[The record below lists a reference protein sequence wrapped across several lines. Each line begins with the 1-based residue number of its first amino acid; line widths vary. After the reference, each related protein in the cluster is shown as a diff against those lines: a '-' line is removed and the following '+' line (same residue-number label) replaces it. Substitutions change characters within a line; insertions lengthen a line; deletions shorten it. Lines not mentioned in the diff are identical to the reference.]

1 MGGASPLFEAC
12 DWWDSRKLVWAGEL
26 KAMGDTMRN
35 GGRAVGASL
44 MAFFLVASLCAQA
57 GVRSYLVRRLY
68 ETGMRQKFNAVYNL
82 KGNVRSSLFDGS
94 FPINI
99 DAQLEINT
107 QILSVNENGQARM
120 RYSFRYLK
128 QVVDFFA
135 EEELPEPFT
144 ATIRVTPSGFPAE
157 DETTSKF
164 RKSRQEEEEK
174 STPGLEVLPDL
185 IFFLQLVGLDVVPG
199 PFYPM
204 PPGAV
209 REGDQW
215 KIGYP
220 TPFLDT
226 RGGRLSLSQ
235 ATVHTYPAK
244 VKVIG
249 MKEIKGRPVLHVQ
262 QVTDTE
268 IDIPLDDTLLELV
281 RLRDRN
287 PPRGRIK
294 GTIKGTTDFYYALAD
309 GALLQASGHVRQ
321 KLRAEYDS
329 QTIKEWEPDEQWAE
343 WEVQATF
350 RQVLAEEK
358 VAPAKSGT
366 GKSTPARRP
375 QRK

>member
-1 MGGASPLFEAC
+1 M
-12 DWWDSRKLVWAGEL
+12 WSRKRIYAVI
-26 KAMGDTMRN
+26 MG
-35 GGRAVGASL
+35 L
-44 MAFFLVASLCAQA
+44 MMVASLWGQA

-82 KGNVRSSLFDGS
+82 KGDVRSSLFEGS
-94 FPINI
+94 FPINVE
-99 DAQLEINT
+99 AQLEITT

-144 ATIRVTPSGFPAE
+144 ATIRITPSGFPAE

-164 RKSRQEEEEK
+164 RKSRQSEEGESE
-174 STPGLEVLPDL
+174 SPGIDFLPDL
-185 IFFLQLVGLDVVPG
+185 LFFLQLVGLDVVPG

-204 PPGAV
+204 PPSAV

-220 TPFLDT
+220 TPFLNT
-226 RGGRLSLSQ
+226 HGGRVSLQQ
-235 ATVHTYPAK
+235 ATIYTYPAT

-262 QVTDTE
+262 QITDTE
-268 IDIPLDDTLLELV
+268 IDIPLDDTLLEMV

-287 PPRGRIK
+287 MPRGRIK

-309 GALLQASGHVRQ
+309 GALVQASGHVRQ
-321 KLRAEYDS
+321 KLRAEYDE
-329 QTIKEWEPDEQWAE
+329 QTIREWQPDEHWAE

-350 RQVLAEEK
+350 RQVLAQENITPTK
-358 VAPAKSGT
+358 PKGSKPA
-366 GKSTPARRP
+366 PARRTP
-375 QRK
+375 RKR

>member
-1 MGGASPLFEAC
+1 MR
-12 DWWDSRKLVWAGEL
+12 SRWRAYLVG
-26 KAMGDTMRN
+26 
-35 GGRAVGASL
+35 L
-44 MAFFLVASLCAQA
+44 MIVLVAGSLHAQA

-68 ETGMRQKFNAVYNL
+68 ETGMRQKFNAIYNL
-82 KGNVRSSLFDGS
+82 KGDVRSSIFDGS
-94 FPINI
+94 FPIHI

-164 RKSRQEEEEK
+164 RKSRQSEEEER
-174 STPGLEVLPDL
+174 SSPGIDFLPDL

-215 KIGYP
+215 RIGYP
-220 TPFLDT
+220 TPFLNT
-226 RGGRLSLSQ
+226 HGGRLSLSQ
-235 ATVHTYPAK
+235 ATVHTYPAT

-249 MKEIKGRPVLHVQ
+249 MKELKGRPVLHVQ
-262 QVTDTE
+262 QTTDTQ
-268 IDIPLDDTLLELV
+268 IDIPLDDTLLEIV

-321 KLRAEYDS
+321 KLRAEYDA
-329 QTIKEWEPDEQWAE
+329 QTVKEWQPDEQWAE
-343 WEVQATF
+343 WEVQAIF
-350 RQVLAEEK
+350 RQVLVEEK
-358 VAPAKSGT
+358 VTPAKSGT
-366 GKSTPARRP
+366 SKRGSRR
-375 QRK
+375 

>member
-1 MGGASPLFEAC
+1 MR
-12 DWWDSRKLVWAGEL
+12 SR
-26 KAMGDTMRN
+26 
-35 GGRAVGASL
+35 GRTAFVGL
-44 MAFFLVASLCAQA
+44 MMLLLVAMLYGQA

-82 KGNVRSSLFDGS
+82 KGDVRSSLFEGS

-144 ATIRVTPSGFPAE
+144 ATIRITPSGFPAE

-174 STPGLEVLPDL
+174 GSPGIDFLPEL

-215 KIGYP
+215 RIGYP

-235 ATVHTYPAK
+235 ATVHTYPAT
-244 VKVIG
+244 VKVVG
-249 MKEIKGRPVLHVQ
+249 MKELKGRPVLHVQ
-262 QVTDTE
+262 QVTETE
-268 IDIPLDDTLLELV
+268 IDIPLDDTLLEIV

-321 KLRAEYDS
+321 KLRAEYDQ
-329 QTIKEWEPDEQWAE
+329 QTIKEWEPEEHWAE

-358 VAPAKSGT
+358 VTPAKSST
-366 GKSTPARRP
+366 NKPTRRSRGK
-375 QRK
+375 

>member
-1 MGGASPLFEAC
+1 M
-12 DWWDSRKLVWAGEL
+12 RRAGYGL
-26 KAMGDTMRN
+26 LIGVIIFGT
-35 GGRAVGASL
+35 
-44 MAFFLVASLCAQA
+44 VATLYGQA

-68 ETGMRQKFNAVYNL
+68 EPGMRQKFNAVYNL
-82 KGNVRSSLFDGS
+82 KGDVRSSLFDGS
-94 FPINI
+94 FPINV
-99 DAQLEINT
+99 DAQLEITT

-135 EEELPEPFT
+135 EKELPEPFS
-144 ATIRVTPSGFPAE
+144 ATIRITPSGFPAE

-164 RKSRQEEEEK
+164 RKSRQQEEEE
-174 STPGLEVLPDL
+174 SESPGLDILPDL
-185 IFFLQLVGLDVVPG
+185 MLFLQLVGLDVVPG

-226 RGGRLSLSQ
+226 KGGRLSLSQ
-235 ATVHTYPAK
+235 ATIHTYPAT

-249 MKEIKGRPVLHVQ
+249 LKELKGRPVLHVQ
-262 QVTDTE
+262 QITDTT
-268 IDIPLDDTLLELV
+268 IDIPLDDTLLEIV
-281 RLRDRN
+281 RLRDRSV
-287 PPRGRIK
+287 PRGRIK

-309 GALLQASGHVRQ
+309 GALLQASGYVRQ

-329 QTIKEWEPDEQWAE
+329 QTIREWQPDEHWAE

-358 VAPAKSGT
+358 ITPSRSG
-366 GKSTPARRP
+366 SRR
-375 QRK
+375 R

>member
-1 MGGASPLFEAC
+1 MMA
-12 DWWDSRKLVWAGEL
+12 LV
-26 KAMGDTMRN
+26 T
-35 GGRAVGASL
+35 
-44 MAFFLVASLCAQA
+44 VASLWGQA

-68 ETGMRQKFNAVYNL
+68 EAGMRQKFNAVYNL
-82 KGNVRSSLFDGS
+82 KGDVRSSQFEGS

-99 DAQLEINT
+99 DAQLEITT

-135 EEELPEPFT
+135 E
-144 ATIRVTPSGFPAE
+144 
-157 DETTSKF
+157 
-164 RKSRQEEEEK
+164 QER
-174 STPGLEVLPDL
+174 SAPGIEFLPDL
-185 IFFLQLVGLDVVPG
+185 LFFLQLVGLDVVPG

-215 KIGYP
+215 RIGYP
-220 TPFLDT
+220 TPFLNT
-226 RGGRLSLSQ
+226 HGGRLSLQQ
-235 ATVHTYPAK
+235 ATIHTYPAS

-262 QVTDTE
+262 QVTDTQ
-268 IDIPLDDTLLELV
+268 IDIPLDDTLLEMV

-287 PPRGRIK
+287 IPRGRIK

-321 KLRAEYDS
+321 KLRAEYDE
-329 QTIKEWEPDEQWAE
+329 QTIREWQPDEHWAE

-358 VAPAKSGT
+358 ITPTKPKGSKPA
-366 GKSTPARRP
+366 PARRK
-375 QRK
+375 R

>member
-1 MGGASPLFEAC
+1 MRRAGYLF
-12 DWWDSRKLVWAGEL
+12 LIGVTVFG
-26 KAMGDTMRN
+26 T
-35 GGRAVGASL
+35 
-44 MAFFLVASLCAQA
+44 VAALHGQA

-68 ETGMRQKFNAVYNL
+68 EVGMRQKFNAVYNL
-82 KGNVRSSLFDGS
+82 KGDVRSSLFDGS
-94 FPINI
+94 FPINV
-99 DAQLEINT
+99 DAQLEITT

-120 RYSFRYLK
+120 RYSFRYVK

-135 EEELPEPFT
+135 ESELPEPFS
-144 ATIRVTPSGFPAE
+144 ATIRITPSGFPAE

-164 RKSRQEEEEK
+164 RKSRQQEEEE
-174 STPGLEVLPDL
+174 SESPGLDILPDPML
-185 IFFLQLVGLDVVPG
+185 FLQLVGLDVVPG

-226 RGGRLSLSQ
+226 KGGRLNLSQ
-235 ATVHTYPAK
+235 ATIHTYPAT

-249 MKEIKGRPVLHVQ
+249 LKELKGRPVLHVQ
-262 QVTDTE
+262 QITDTT
-268 IDIPLDDTLLELV
+268 IDIPLDDTLLEIV
-281 RLRDRN
+281 RLRDRGV
-287 PPRGRIK
+287 PRGRIK

-329 QTIKEWEPDEQWAE
+329 QTIREWQPDEHWAE

-358 VAPAKSGT
+358 ITPTRSGGSKSQ
-366 GKSTPARRP
+366 PPRR
-375 QRK
+375 R

>member
-1 MGGASPLFEAC
+1 MSL
-12 DWWDSRKLVWAGEL
+12 LL
-26 KAMGDTMRN
+26 L
-35 GGRAVGASL
+35 ASL
-44 MAFFLVASLCAQA
+44 DAQA

-68 ETGMRQKFNAVYNL
+68 ETGMRQKFNVVYNL
-82 KGNVRSSLFDGS
+82 KGEVRSSLIEGS

-107 QILSVNENGQARM
+107 QILSVSENGQARM

-144 ATIRVTPSGFPAE
+144 ATIRLTPSGLPAE

-164 RKSRQEEEEK
+164 RKSRQQEEEQ
-174 STPGLEVLPDL
+174 SDPGIDFLPEPML
-185 IFFLQLVGLDVVPG
+185 FLQLLGLDVVPG

-204 PPGAV
+204 PPSAV

-215 KIGYP
+215 KIGSP

-226 RGGRLSLSQ
+226 RGGRLNLSQ
-235 ATVHTYPAK
+235 ATVHTYPAT

-249 MKEIKGRPVLHVQ
+249 MKELKGRPVLHVQ
-262 QVTDTE
+262 QITDTE
-268 IDIPLDDTLLELV
+268 IDIPLDDTLLEMV

-321 KLRAEYDS
+321 KLRAEYDA
-329 QTIKEWEPDEQWAE
+329 QTIKEWQPDEQWAE

-350 RQVLAEEK
+350 RQVMAEEK
-358 VAPAKSGT
+358 VSPAKPNA
-366 GKSTPARRP
+366 GKSTPRRT
-375 QRK
+375 QKR

>member
-1 MGGASPLFEAC
+1 MQSQWRAYLVGLAALLLIASFY
-12 DWWDSRKLVWAGEL
+12 G
-26 KAMGDTMRN
+26 
-35 GGRAVGASL
+35 
-44 MAFFLVASLCAQA
+44 QA

-82 KGNVRSSLFDGS
+82 KGDVRSSLFEGN
-94 FPINI
+94 FPIHI

-174 STPGLEVLPDL
+174 GAPGIDFLPDL
-185 IFFLQLVGLDVVPG
+185 LFFLQLVGLDVVPG
-199 PFYPM
+199 PFSPM

-220 TPFLDT
+220 TPFLNT
-226 RGGRLSLSQ
+226 RGGRLSLGQ
-235 ATVHTYPAK
+235 ATVHTYPAT

-268 IDIPLDDTLLELV
+268 IDIPLDDTLLEIV

-294 GTIKGTTDFYYALAD
+294 GAIKGTTDFYYALAD
-309 GALLQASGHVRQ
+309 GALLQASGYVRQ
-321 KLRAEYDS
+321 KLRAEYDP
-329 QTIKEWEPDEQWAE
+329 QTIKEWEPEEHWAE
-343 WEVQATF
+343 WEIQATF

-358 VAPAKSGT
+358 VTPAKSGAS
-366 GKSTPARRP
+366 KPNRSRS
-375 QRK
+375 RK